1 MLPSFAGGGAE
12 RAVLTLAGALPRDR
26 AEPHL
31 VVVDGRSP
39 LGASVPI
46 ALPVTD
52 LGASRVGRALP
63 RLAAS
68 LRRID
73 PQVIVPTIGH
83 LNVAVLALRPLLR
96 RGVRIV
102 PREANMPRPALETT
116 RCPWLWGLAYRTF
129 YPSADRVLCN
139 ATGVADGLVEIAGIE
154 RGRITVLPNPVAVDA
169 IRSAGSPPRR
179 EPGAGRR
186 FIAAGRLV
194 GQKNFVAL
202 VSAASRLAAGDTIV
216 ILGDGP
222 LRGALEGEASRLG
235 VGDRVRFPGYD
246 PAPWPWYAGADA
258 FLLPSLWEGMPN
270 AVLEA
275 LACGTPVI
283 AAAGAGGVAELAAET
298 VPGAV
303 TLAASND
310 AFVAAMLAVGARP
323 PTGLAPSLLPS
334 RFDAPAAAEAFLAV
348 LGL

>member
-12 RAVLTLAGALPRDR
+12 RAILTLAGALPRER

-31 VVVDGRSP
+31 VVVDGRGP
-39 LGASVPI
+39 LGTAVPE

-52 LGASRVGRALP
+52 LGATRVRRALP
-63 RLAAS
+63 RLVAA

-73 PQVIVPTIGH
+73 PEVIVPTIGH

-116 RCPWLWGLAYRTF
+116 RCPWLWRLAYSRF

-139 ATGVADGLVEIAGIE
+139 ATAVADGLAEIAGIE
-154 RGRITVLPNPVAVDA
+154 RRRITVLPNPVAVAA
-169 IRSAGSPPRR
+169 IRSAASAPRR
-179 EPGAGRR
+179 EPGEGRR

-194 GQKNFVAL
+194 GQKNFAAL
-202 VSAASRLAAGDTIV
+202 VSAASRLAAEDTIV
-216 ILGDGP
+216 ILGNGP
-222 LRGALEGEASRLG
+222 LHGALEAETSRLG

-246 PAPWPWYAGADA
+246 PTPWPWYAGADA
-258 FLLPSLWEGMPN
+258 FVLPSLWEGMPN

-283 AAAGAGGVAELAAET
+283 AAAGAGGVAELAAEA

-303 TLAASND
+303 TLATSDD
-310 AFVAAMLAVGARP
+310 AFVAAMLAVEARAP
-323 PTGLAPSLLPS
+323 KGLRPSLLPS
-334 RFDAPAAAEAFLAV
+334 RFDAPAAAEAFLVA